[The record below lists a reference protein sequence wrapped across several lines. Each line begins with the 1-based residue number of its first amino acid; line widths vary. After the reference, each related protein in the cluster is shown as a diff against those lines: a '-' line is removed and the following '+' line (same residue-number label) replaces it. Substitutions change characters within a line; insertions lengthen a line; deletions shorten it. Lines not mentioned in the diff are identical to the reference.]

1 MESLMPFNNELLV
14 REIAGFPCPV
24 IAGIG
29 HDKDVPLAAM
39 AADVMVSTPT
49 AAANLLNDSWV
60 NALLLIERFEGK
72 IFASC
77 GLIFE
82 KYKIIENKFRV
93 SLQNFKNSISNSRT
107 EVEKYAKNYVLGFGL
122 LCDRLREKLQN
133 MEKLI
138 ELNNPER
145 NLKLG
150 YSIATLKGRVVR
162 KTGDAKAGDN
172 LNIKVSDGIINTEVL

>member
-39 AADVMVSTPT
+39 AADAMVSTPT

-60 NALLLIERFEGK
+60 NALLLIERFERK